1 MQVAHGAPVG
11 WPADLLAADASFFR
25 SLEDELAFGPTGR
38 IFKFATRGL
47 SHCMEGEEQLEER
60 DASELVPFWIR
71 LGLALPEPTA
81 FEAR

>member
-1 MQVAHGAPVG
+1 MNWLSAPRAGYLKLPRGA
-11 WPADLLAADASFFR
+11 
-25 SLEDELAFGPTGR
+25 SL
-38 IFKFATRGL
+38 I
-47 SHCMEGEEQLEER
+47 CMEGEEQLEER

>member
-1 MQVAHGAPVG
+1 MNWLSAPRAGYLNLPRGA
-11 WPADLLAADASFFR
+11 
-25 SLEDELAFGPTGR
+25 SL
-38 IFKFATRGL
+38 I
-47 SHCMEGEEQLEER
+47 CMEGEEQLEER